1 VNDRRLGRAVR
12 ALIEYSLSDAPAE
25 PDRDPGLPPT
35 LVEALRT
42 WVSDHPNEARQLVEP
57 EPESEAKSPEA
68 LDDMVFHIRYE
79 VLKLIGFLRIGNGW
93 LVDID
98 GVPEGWGM
106 FAAESTLEAAL
117 IHTRCVAEFLRHS
130 GQPTDAITARDYVSG
145 WHWAKGEPL
154 KNDLAEIHGRIA
166 HLGLI
171 RRSVQHDDEVFE
183 WGDFLARDA
192 VPILLD
198 GFREFIG
205 RLEPERAEQFN
216 RPKSDEPRIDIAARI
231 TVLVGPAG
239 P

>member
-1 VNDRRLGRAVR
+1 VH
-12 ALIEYSLSDAPAE
+12 ALIEHALSEAPAE
-25 PDRDPGLPPT
+25 PDGASGLPPT
-35 LVEALRT
+35 LVEAIRS
-42 WVSDHPNEARQLVEP
+42 WASHHPDEARQLVEP
-57 EPESEAKSPEA
+57 EPEPQAKSPEA
-68 LDDMVFHIRYE
+68 LDDMVFHVRYE

-93 LVDID
+93 LVHID
-98 GVPEGWGM
+98 GMPEGWGM

-130 GQPTDAITARDYVSG
+130 GQPTDTITARDYVSG

-154 KNDLAEIHGRIA
+154 KDDLAEIHGRVA

-171 RRSVQHDDEVFE
+171 RRSVQRDNTAFE

-198 GFREFIG
+198 GFREFLD
-205 RLEPERAEQFN
+205 RLEPERVEQFN
-216 RPKSDEPRIDIAARI
+216 QPKSDEPRIDIAATI
-231 TVLVGPAG
+231 TAVIGSAG